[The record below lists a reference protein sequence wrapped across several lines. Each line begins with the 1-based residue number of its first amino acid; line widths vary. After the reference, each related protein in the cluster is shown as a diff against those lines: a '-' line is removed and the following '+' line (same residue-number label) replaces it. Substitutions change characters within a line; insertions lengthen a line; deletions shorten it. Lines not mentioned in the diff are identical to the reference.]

1 MNLSIGGD
9 CIENVLRHAINVALP
24 LSMKNIVILCG
35 TNNIP
40 IYSPQRIAD
49 CIISTGFISR
59 KKSNSINT
67 SVCGLIPCD
76 ECWLGIHKLTE
87 WNLGVS
93 VQYKCLYFHIPR
105 SWMDSCQRL
114 PQLLF
119 VLQRFAAPTEHGN
132 VKLAKSITLTPRYN
146 HINRSSTNSNM
157 SYSAILLHKMFKLF
171 LCR

>member
-76 ECWLGIHKLTE
+76 ECWLGIHKLSE
-87 WNLGVS
+87 
-93 VQYKCLYFHIPR
+93 
-105 SWMDSCQRL
+105 
-114 PQLLF
+114 
-119 VLQRFAAPTEHGN
+119 
-132 VKLAKSITLTPRYN
+132 
-146 HINRSSTNSNM
+146 
-157 SYSAILLHKMFKLF
+157 
-171 LCR
+171 